1 MTNISPN
8 LYGTNDEL
16 VLKRKCLFCLCLGD
30 LVAKLDLDLKPP
42 NLDPE
47 FLSLEQKLIDLW
59 LNHELGMTFTVLKD
73 LKNYVTTDKND
84 KKVKF

>member
-16 VLKRKCLFCLCLGD
+16 VLKRKWLLCLCLGV
-30 LVAKLDLDLKPP
+30 LVAKLDSDLKPP
-42 NLDPE
+42 NLDAE
-47 FLSLEQKLIDLW
+47 FLSLEQKLVGFW

-73 LKNYVTTDKND
+73 
-84 KKVKF
+84 